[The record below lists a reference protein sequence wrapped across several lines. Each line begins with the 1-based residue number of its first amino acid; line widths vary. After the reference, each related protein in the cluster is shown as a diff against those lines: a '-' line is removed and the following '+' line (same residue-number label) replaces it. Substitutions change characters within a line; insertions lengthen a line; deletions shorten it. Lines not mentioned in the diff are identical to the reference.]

1 MKENEQGKSIE
12 FMTMREAAD
21 LMRVSVRTL
30 CRYIDAKLIPSC
42 KLPGRRLVK
51 RADVEQFMEA
61 KIA

>member
-12 FMTMREAAD
+12 FMTLREAAD
-21 LMRVSVRTL
+21 LMRISVRTL

-51 RADVEQFMEA
+51 RIDVDQFMDA

>member
-1 MKENEQGKSIE
+1 MKESEQGNSVE

-42 KLPGRRLVK
+42 KLPGRRLV
-51 RADVEQFMEA
+51 RRSDVAQFMEA